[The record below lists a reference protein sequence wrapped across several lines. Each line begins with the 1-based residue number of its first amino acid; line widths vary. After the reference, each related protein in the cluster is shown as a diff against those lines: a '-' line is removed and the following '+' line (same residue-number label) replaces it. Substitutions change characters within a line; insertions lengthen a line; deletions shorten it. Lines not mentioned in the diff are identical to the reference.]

1 MAQYK
6 ENTHVLVITNG
17 SYELKQENKP
27 LLIKLYWNE
36 MFYITIPKEIEM
48 VSYKQ
53 YISQVNSP
61 GNPDSRLYSDCEIEN
76 SNKSDVPLLY
86 FVSHSF
92 LLIQVNSSSI
102 VRSGMD
108 FM

>member
-1 MAQYK
+1 M
-6 ENTHVLVITNG
+6 
-17 SYELKQENKP
+17 
-27 LLIKLYWNE
+27 
-36 MFYITIPKEIEM
+36 
-48 VSYKQ
+48 
-53 YISQVNSP
+53 SQVNSH